1 MIAPSAASLLAAGTP
16 DRAKGGKLVLVSG
29 AKWATWRRYDSG
41 VPDLQDLGRTAM
53 IIDRYP
59 PRRLFRLV
67 PDLPQTFEPEL
78 AQLDQLL
85 EDDAIFGRV
94 KADMARRRPHS
105 LTLGRPGTPV
115 ERPWGGPAP
124 RSRSCCA

>member
-1 MIAPSAASLLAAGTP
+1 
-16 DRAKGGKLVLVSG
+16 
-29 AKWATWRRYDSG
+29 
-41 VPDLQDLGRTAM
+41 M

-85 EDDAIFGRV
+85 EDDAISAGSRLTWHGAGRT
-94 KADMARRRPHS
+94 A
-105 LTLGRPGTPV
+105 
-115 ERPWGGPAP
+115 
-124 RSRSCCA
+124 